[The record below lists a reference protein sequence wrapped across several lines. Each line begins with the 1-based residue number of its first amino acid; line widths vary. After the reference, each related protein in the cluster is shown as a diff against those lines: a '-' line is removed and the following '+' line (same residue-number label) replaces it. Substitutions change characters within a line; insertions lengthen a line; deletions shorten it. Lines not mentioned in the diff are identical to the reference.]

1 MMILLALSPP
11 SVFVLDVQVT
21 TLTLSKNTTSN
32 LFAGL
37 QVAQK
42 KRPHFCGLSH
52 ELFTS
57 YCSYFFLAPVAFFAG
72 AFLAAA
78 FGAAF
83 LAAAFGAAF
92 LADAFGAAF
101 LAAAF
106 GAAFF
111 AAAFGAAFFAAGFAA
126 AFLAAGRAA
135 GLAAAFFA
143 AGLAADLDAVFAAG
157 FLAAVLAL
165 AFEDAALDP
174 PFLAATFFR
183 VEVLVGIK
191 VLPQSFMVMS
201 NRGHCITKR
210 ARRVRICRARYKL
223 FFSRVFSF
231 RHKEDN

>member
-21 TLTLSKNTTSN
+21 TLTLSKKTTCN

-78 FGAAF
+78 F
-83 LAAAFGAAF
+83 
-92 LADAFGAAF
+92 
-101 LAAAF
+101 
-106 GAAFF
+106 
-111 AAAFGAAFFAAGFAA
+111 FGAAFFAAGFAA
-126 AFLAAGRAA
+126 ALAAGRAA

-143 AGLAADLDAVFAAG
+143 AGFLAADLDAVFAAG